1 MILPCQL
8 TFRDFSPSPALADL
22 VQKKAAKLDSLF
34 ESIIACRVVIE
45 APHRRHHHGRH
56 YHVRIDVTVP
66 NGELVV
72 GRDPPARESHQDAY
86 AALEDAFD
94 DAERVLR
101 EHARRVRHE
110 VKRHDG
116 VSRARV
122 KKLFA
127 EQGYGFLETR
137 EGREIYFHRNS
148 VLNDAFRRLHIGDE
162 VRYAEEDG
170 DKGPQASTVDVR

>member
-8 TFRDFSPSPALADL
+8 TFRDFSPSPSLGDL
-22 VQKKAAKLDSLF
+22 IRKKVDKLDHLF
-34 ESIIACRVVIE
+34 GAIIGCRVVIE
-45 APHRRHHHGRH
+45 APHRKHHHGRH
-56 YHVRIDVTVP
+56 YHVRIDITVP

-72 GRDPPARESHQDAY
+72 GRDPPEKAAHEDAY
-86 AALEDAFD
+86 AAIEDAFD
-94 DAERVLR
+94 DAERVLH
-101 EHARRVRHE
+101 EHARRVRRD

-127 EQGYGFLETR
+127 DEGYGFLETR
-137 EGREIYFHRNS
+137 DGREIYFHRNS
-148 VLNDAFRRLHIGDE
+148 VLHHGFNRLRIGEE

-170 DKGPQASTVDVR
+170 DKGPQASTVAVR